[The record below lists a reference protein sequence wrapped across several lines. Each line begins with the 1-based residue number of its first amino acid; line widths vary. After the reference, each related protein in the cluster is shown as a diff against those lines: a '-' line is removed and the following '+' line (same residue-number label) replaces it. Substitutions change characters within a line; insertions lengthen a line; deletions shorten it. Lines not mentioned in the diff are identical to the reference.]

1 MHRPRLKPVLT
12 PMAVDP
18 GTISVGFPRTP
29 GSAIIPDPHG
39 GIRAVLDL
47 LDGTRDV
54 EDLTR
59 DLAGHCERADII
71 KLLQATGHRGLPRGR
86 FAAHPTSRTRNV
98 ILALL

>member
-1 MHRPRLKPVLT
+1 MHRPRLKPVFT

-18 GTISVGFPRTP
+18 GTISVGFPRIP
-29 GSAIIPDPHG
+29 GSAIIPDPDG

-54 EDLTR
+54 EDLSR

-71 KLLQATGHRGLPRGR
+71 KLLQA
-86 FAAHPTSRTRNV
+86 
-98 ILALL
+98 LATEGFLEDASPLIRPVEHET